1 MCITKSKKYR
11 VRKASRGCEA
21 RNKYLSNN
29 GLEVNLLDDLNWP
42 HIYYQLINILLF
54 MITFYL
60 RIVRK

>member
-1 MCITKSKKYR
+1 MA
-11 VRKASRGCEA
+11 RKALGAVRPEI
-21 RNKYLSNN
+21 NISNN

-42 HIYYQLINILLF
+42 LICYQLINILLF